1 MVLVSFAFYI
11 FDIQCIYN
19 YILDSHTLL
28 SNSRVHPR
36 RHDLLLALFLVEFR
50 LLPLVR
56 RLLDPHL
63 QNLTTDRQSYHSF
76 SHDVILILFSRSI
89 RLLFLVEFR
98 LLAAIVAF

>member
-19 YILDSHTLL
+19 YILDSHTL

-50 LLPLVR
+50 LLPPPVR

-63 QNLTTDRQSYHSF
+63 QNLTTDRPPTLYASIVS
-76 SHDVILILFSRSI
+76 VLFT
-89 RLLFLVEFR
+89 
-98 LLAAIVAF
+98 